1 MNIPFLP
8 FISLSYIIIHCH
20 LTAIDGQSAMR
31 IMQIAK
37 KLKQSLWIILAL
49 PSLRQA
55 VDPDREEVGAITRDI
70 RNSFEAIEKK
80 IEY

>member
-1 MNIPFLP
+1 
-8 FISLSYIIIHCH
+8 
-20 LTAIDGQSAMR
+20 MR

-37 KLKQSLWIILAL
+37 KLKQSIWIILAL
-49 PSLRQA
+49 SSLREA
-55 VDPDREEVGAITRDI
+55 ADPDREEIGAIARDI

>member
-1 MNIPFLP
+1 
-8 FISLSYIIIHCH
+8 
-20 LTAIDGQSAMR
+20 MR

-49 PSLRQA
+49 PSLREA
-55 VDPDREEVGAITRDI
+55 ANPDREEIGAIARDI